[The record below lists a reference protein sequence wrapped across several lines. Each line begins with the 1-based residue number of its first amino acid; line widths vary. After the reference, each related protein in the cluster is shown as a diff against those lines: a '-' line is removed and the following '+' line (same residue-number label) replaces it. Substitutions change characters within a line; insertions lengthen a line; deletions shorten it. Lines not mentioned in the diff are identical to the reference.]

1 MKKKSILL
9 LLLFMIGV
17 LGVTTNIYATEI
29 EKVDVTTPFM
39 VQETNPLYQ
48 NENIQVK
55 ENRKRIVLKASQKY
69 ATTATNSFN
78 PSEYIED
85 RTTLAKSIRDNM
97 EKRVEKFN
105 IKVKVTFDHE
115 LTEEDDSFQMYI
127 LGLKDLAVSEELAK
141 DSSTGDYLK
150 WSWHQFNA
158 PPADNEQVWVGTA
171 TSGEVTTYTYYVT
184 LSVQLVYYTTYE
196 QEVEL
201 DKLVK
206 QCISQNVD
214 TKNDTLYEKVCKIYL
229 YMCNNISYDYTNL
242 HNESYLLKFTAYA
255 AMKDKTAVCQGY
267 AALYYKML
275 KEAGI
280 SNVRIISS
288 EDHAWNIVK
297 VGTYYYCVDSTW
309 GADSGEYAVFFL
321 RGLSVFNE
329 LEHHAMEDKYLTAE
343 FKKTYPISSEDYQI
357 EVSQCKN
364 SIGNNYIYTG
374 KSIKPSI
381 QLTCLNYQLKEGTDY
396 KVAISNNNAPGIGSM
411 TITGINNFAGK
422 VTKTFKILPT
432 KVTEVKAS
440 KNDTTKLRL
449 SWSKVNG
456 AEGYRVYRYNTKT
469 KTYDYVKGS
478 QTNKTYIDIKKLSAG
493 NEYKYKVRAYKNTT
507 QSGMLWGADSAV
519 VTTGTKPSKVT
530 IKNPSKGKKKL
541 TAKWKKVSA
550 GTGYMIEYSTSK
562 KFTKKTT
569 KTITIS
575 NRKTE
580 SKTIKNLK
588 SKKKYYVRI
597 RAYKTV
603 GKTKYY
609 GAYSNVKNVTT
620 K

>member
-1 MKKKSILL
+1 M
-9 LLLFMIGV
+9 
-17 LGVTTNIYATEI
+17 
-29 EKVDVTTPFM
+29 
-39 VQETNPLYQ
+39 Q
-48 NENIQVK
+48 N
-55 ENRKRIVLKASQKY
+55 
-69 ATTATNSFN
+69 
-78 PSEYIED
+78 
-85 RTTLAKSIRDNM
+85 
-97 EKRVEKFN
+97 
-105 IKVKVTFDHE
+105 
-115 LTEEDDSFQMYI
+115 
-127 LGLKDLAVSEELAK
+127 
-141 DSSTGDYLK
+141 
-150 WSWHQFNA
+150 
-158 PPADNEQVWVGTA
+158 
-171 TSGEVTTYTYYVT
+171 
-184 LSVQLVYYTTYE
+184 
-196 QEVEL
+196 
-201 DKLVK
+201 
-206 QCISQNVD
+206 
-214 TKNDTLYEKVCKIYL
+214 
-229 YMCNNISYDYTNL
+229 
-242 HNESYLLKFTAYA
+242 
-255 AMKDKTAVCQGY
+255 KTAVCQGY

-275 KEAGI
+275 KEAGYK
-280 SNVRIISS
+280 SVRMMTS

-297 VGTYYYCVDSTW
+297 LNGTYYNLDSTW
-309 GADSGEYAVFFL
+309 DAGQTEYVFFL
-321 RGLSVFNE
+321 RGTDYFDTLPSHTRTDDIDTDTFKAEYPLS
-329 LEHHAMEDKYLTAE
+329 
-343 FKKTYPISSEDYQI
+343 KTDYDTERQYRSIHKCVINKIGSS
-357 EVSQCKN
+357 N
-364 SIGNNYIYTG
+364 IYTG
-374 KSIKPSI
+374 KSITPAITSVKYNNTA
-381 QLTCLNYQLKEGTDY
+381 LTKNGDY
-396 KVAISNNNAPGIGSM
+396 AVRYSHNVAIGTANVIVEGKGTYIGNA
-411 TITGINNFAGK
+411 TQ
-422 VTKTFKILPT
+422 TFKILPA
-432 KVTEVKAS
+432 KVTGVKAS